1 MIVLSALPGSG
12 KSTWSNKFSAEHKN
26 THIISSDEIRK
37 EFFGSVSCFKNE
49 PLVWQTFL
57 DRLNS
62 YSNSEDDVYV
72 IADATNLQNKYRKY
86 YHEMTPGYD
95 KHILVLFDIPYEIC
109 LLQNKMRSADRVV
122 PEHAMERLRREM
134 QEPSKEVIE
143 LYDEVIRVTDIAKS
157 LQK

>member
-26 THIISSDEIRK
+26 THVISSDEIRK
-37 EFFGSVSCFKNE
+37 EFFGAVNCFKDE
-49 PLVWQTFL
+49 ALVWQTFL

-62 YSNSEDDVYV
+62 YVDSDEDVYV
-72 IADATNLQNKYRKY
+72 IADATNLQNKFREY

-109 LLQNKMRSADRVV
+109 LLQNKMRSPDRIV
-122 PEHAMERLRREM
+122 PDHAMERLRREM
-134 QEPSKEVIE
+134 EAPSEKVIE
-143 LYDEVIRVTDIAKS
+143 LYDEVIHVTDIAKS